1 MPKSWLQQGQQ
12 WRIVAELEHLIETA
26 PARAAELRA
35 AASTNRTRAAETQPL
50 LGRPFEHADKLAA
63 ALARQKE
70 IDAAMRAEADAATNS
85 QGTPG
90 PTVAAAATAVAG

>member
-26 PARAAELRA
+26 PARAAELRV
-35 AASTNRTRAAETQPL
+35 AASTNRARAAETQPL

-63 ALARQKE
+63 ALTRQQE
-70 IDAAMRAEADAATNS
+70 IDAAIRAEADS
-85 QGTPG
+85 
-90 PTVAAAATAVAG
+90 TADR